1 MCGRSGNVLAGESA
15 AAGPVDGT
23 TRPVVTTPW
32 LYYPQQYTG
41 TCETEDGAS
50 WLQVTPVAASGDTR
64 PLVNEIAGPTW
75 RYHFQDIN
83 LSLGNLVND
92 VHTAEVAYSS

>member
-1 MCGRSGNVLAGESA
+1 MAPPAPAVS
-15 AAGPVDGT
+15 
-23 TRPVVTTPW
+23 TPW

-41 TCETEDGAS
+41 TCDTEDGAS

-64 PLVNEIAGPTW
+64 PLVNEIAGPT
-75 RYHFQDIN
+75 RGYHFQDIN

-92 VHTAEVAYSS
+92 VHAAEVAYSS